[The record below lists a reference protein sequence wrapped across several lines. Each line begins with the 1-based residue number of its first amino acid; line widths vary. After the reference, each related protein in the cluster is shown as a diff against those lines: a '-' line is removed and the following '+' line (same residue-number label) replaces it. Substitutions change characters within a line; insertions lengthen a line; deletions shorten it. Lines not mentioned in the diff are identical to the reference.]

1 MNKIKTRCPAK
12 INLYLKVL
20 NKRVDGYH
28 NLETSFQLI
37 DLADDISFEVCD
49 KDISIASNK
58 DFLCNTENTVFK
70 SAQKI
75 KSLFKVNDGVKIH
88 INKRIPIGA
97 GLGGG
102 SSNAAS
108 TIVALNSLWKLNL
121 GIAELINIGKEIGA
135 DVPFFICGKNSLA
148 KGIGEKLKDTDS
160 IKDNILL
167 IKPNIHNSTKKM
179 FDEIDLHRESDNF
192 KTSSSQNDFWD
203 IFLRK
208 NNTVKKFYNE
218 NNKEYDLNLTGTG
231 SCIYVTYDEKKE
243 LNKILKKIPSNWRL
257 FFCKPLQYS
266 PICYIR

>member
-1 MNKIKTRCPAK
+1 M
-12 INLYLKVL
+12 
-20 NKRVDGYH
+20 
-28 NLETSFQLI
+28 
-37 DLADDISFEVCD
+37 
-49 KDISIASNK
+49 
-58 DFLCNTENTVFK
+58 
-70 SAQKI
+70 
-75 KSLFKVNDGVKIH
+75 
-88 INKRIPIGA
+88 
-97 GLGGG
+97 
-102 SSNAAS
+102 
-108 TIVALNSLWKLNL
+108 
-121 GIAELINIGKEIGA
+121 INIGKEIGA

-179 FDEIDLHRESDNF
+179 FDELDLQRENYNF

-203 IFLRK
+203 IFLRR